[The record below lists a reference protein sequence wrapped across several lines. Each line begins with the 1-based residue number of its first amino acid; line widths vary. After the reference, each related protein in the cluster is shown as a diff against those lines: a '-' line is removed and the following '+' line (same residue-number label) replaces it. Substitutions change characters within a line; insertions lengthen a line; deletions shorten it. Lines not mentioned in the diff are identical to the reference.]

1 MTHDCQRMRASRL
14 KATSRFAF
22 IVGAPR
28 CGTTTLAST
37 LKQNPQV
44 CFSSVKEPHYFSRHE
59 LGGLD
64 DAALR
69 QLVEDDYLGR
79 FFDHCGEQARHCG
92 DKSRI
97 AAEGSVTYLYT
108 PDQMAPILKLWP
120 DAKFIIA
127 VRDPL
132 EMLPSL
138 HARLL
143 VTGDETIRSFPKAW
157 AAIPERAQ
165 GRSIPRTTMD
175 PRWLR
180 YDEAGS
186 LGTHVQRFFDAVG
199 RERCHVVLFDDLRR
213 DPQATYARMCDFIG
227 VEPWAGTDFGA
238 RRGNMGFRFGW
249 LQRLLKRPPKAMHT
263 VLAGHQF
270 RQREKQLGAS
280 ESPAVGA
287 LLKVRKRLLKWNK
300 VAATRAPLD
309 PALRAEIIARMRDE
323 VVMLSRIIDRDLSHW
338 LGGIPEADPVRDEER
353 RA

>member
-1 MTHDCQRMRASRL
+1 MRASRL

-28 CGTTTLAST
+28 CGTTTLASI

-64 DAALR
+64 DEALR
-69 QLVEDDYLGR
+69 TLVDEDYLAR
-79 FFDHCGEQARHCG
+79 FFDHCGPDA
-92 DKSRI
+92 RI

-108 PDQMAPILKLWP
+108 PDQMAPILRLWP

-132 EMLPSL
+132 DMLPSL

-143 VTGDETIRSFPKAW
+143 VTGDETIRDFPRAW
-157 AAIPERAQ
+157 AKIGERAA
-165 GRSIPRTTMD
+165 GRSIPRSTFD

-180 YDEAGS
+180 YDEAGA
-186 LGTHVQRFFDAVG
+186 LGSHVQRFFDAVG
-199 RERCHVVLFDDLRR
+199 RERCHVVLFDDLTA
-213 DPQATYARMCDFIG
+213 DPRATTAHMCQFLGI
-227 VEPWAGTDFGA
+227 EPWAATDFAA
-238 RRGNMGFRFGW
+238 RRSNTGFRIGW

-270 RQREKQLGAS
+270 RQREKKLDAPDTGA
-280 ESPAVGA
+280 VNA
-287 LLKVRKRLLKWNK
+287 LLRVRKKLLRWNR
-300 VAATRAPLD
+300 VAADRQPLD
-309 PALRAEIIARMRDE
+309 PALRAEIIERMRPE
-323 VVMLSRIIDRDLSHW
+323 VIKLSQIIDRDLSHW
-338 LGGIPEADPVRDEER
+338 LGGVAEANPDWTEAR